1 MSVSKA
7 DMQPKIGTASQY
19 LLVFLVCVLALPCD
33 LCFPNKRLWSRLLEP
48 CNLELVFF
56 LKSGKLH
63 RCRERERGVDV
74 SDSFSH
80 MHLAQRKTAMALK
93 VDQVASAACNTMQRH
108 AWNRDGRSTVLWFF
122 TKLLVKGTY
131 IPDPS
136 YPPILSLEPREPA
149 CNPGWNFKASNYQC
163 VVGIWIFKEP

>member
-19 LLVFLVCVLALPCD
+19 LLVFLVCVPALPRV

-56 LKSGKLH
+56 FFLKVKN
-63 RCRERERGVDV
+63 CTDAERERERSEDV

-80 MHLAQRKTAMALK
+80 MHLARRKTAMALK
-93 VDQVASAACNTMQRH
+93 VDQVASAACNAMQRH
-108 AWNRDGRSTVLWFF
+108 AWNRNGRSTVLWFS
-122 TKLLVKGTY
+122 TKLLVKGKYTWPY
-131 IPDPS
+131 LPTDAFFGTK
-136 YPPILSLEPREPA
+136 RT
-149 CNPGWNFKASNYQC
+149 G
-163 VVGIWIFKEP
+163 V